1 MRTAMKA
8 TIFQDI
14 KTLKIQGATNIAIE
28 SLKYLKN
35 FSRKEGFGEKFE
47 KEVEKLLRVRPT
59 AVILYNVIR
68 ELKKGNKS
76 ESRIDELLKELRESK
91 EKIASYGAPLIKNN
105 FQVHTHCHSSR
116 VIAIMR
122 EAASQG
128 KKFSVIVDITRPK
141 LQGIKTAKELAKI
154 KNIKVILI
162 ADNAA
167 SLALSNPVLPMDDIL
182 LVGADAIRREGVV
195 NKVGTYL
202 LAVAAKEVK
211 IPFYVAAST
220 LKVDKRKRFKIE
232 ERKPSEVY
240 RKIKGVK
247 IRNPAFDITPL
258 KFVTGL
264 ITEKGIFSAKE
275 FERKF
280 LK

>member
-1 MRTAMKA
+1 MA
-8 TIFQDI
+8 TIFQEI
-14 KTLKIQGATNIAIE
+14 KSLKIQGATNIAIA
-28 SLKYLKN
+28 SLKHLKK
-35 FSRKEGFGEKFE
+35 FSQKKGFG
-47 KEVEKLLRVRPT
+47 KEFDQEVKKLLKVRPT
-59 AVILYNVIR
+59 AVILYNVIQ
-68 ELKKGNKS
+68 ELRKDKS
-76 ESRIDELLKELRESK
+76 VRKINELLRKLEESK
-91 EKIASYGAPLIKNN
+91 EKIAKNGASLIKNN

-122 EAASQG
+122 EAAWQG

-141 LQGIKTAKELAKI
+141 LQGIKTARELAKI

-162 ADNAA
+162 ADGAA

-182 LVGADAIRREGVV
+182 LVGADAIRVEGVV

-240 RKIKGVK
+240 RKIKNVE

-275 FERKF
+275 FARKF